1 MTVLTNLTQEEIT
14 NIFFSK
20 INMLGFFTKNDNY
33 FFSDGHKGKYS
44 GDHDKNSQI
53 VRSHFY
59 LDPDVKDGVDA
70 TDYEDNIIKFA
81 QDTNAF
87 GVLKTGT
94 SYHVEYLFDK
104 TINVKY
110 FKKHFQNYI
119 NKLYSIMSEYIDE
132 KYFTFDSK
140 SCSICALDRAPLH
153 INPTTGEK
161 VIWVWYDIDNTI
173 KVSDVIGYTVLD
185 KTSFDN
191 FQIDSK
197 KISILKEN
205 KSLKLINSKSDIFS
219 EQYFKNVVNTI
230 SKNMYGTIQNLD
242 KSFLCV
248 LHEEKQPS
256 AQFQVVNGTVRYSDF
271 HNSTSVSKDFLS
283 FIYSYLTGQDVV
295 VDSDSYGIYF
305 HNYIDIMEIKILSSK
320 DKIAKIN
327 ECFSMLYGYMGKK
340 YKPLKRVLEAIKAV
354 AIDNENHGSDCFM
367 ASERFISEIAV
378 LDISDTNKL
387 MNLLVAVNFLKRKA
401 VVECN
406 IFNKTYSTPISIDEY
421 DYDEKRL
428 ITYVYELNLAI
439 DPEKVVNTIQVFLSK
454 YSISQI
460 SKFKL
465 IDFFGNFVKKIIL
478 GINRVAIHSSSKNLS
493 EKMDPLK
500 IDQIHMFNINNVS
513 MFTNSYYKLLKIN

>member
-14 NIFFSK
+14 NAFFSK
-20 INMLGFFTKNDNY
+20 VKMLGFFTKNDNH
-33 FFSDGHKGKYS
+33 FFSDGHKGFHLKE
-44 GDHDKNSQI
+44 NQ
-53 VRSHFY
+53 VNRSHFY

-70 TDYEDNIIKFA
+70 TEYEDSIIKFA

-94 SYHVEYLFDK
+94 SYHIEYLFNK
-104 TINVKY
+104 PINVKY
-110 FKKHFQNYI
+110 LKNHFEAYV
-119 NKLYSIMSEYIDE
+119 NKLYTTMSEYVDE
-132 KYFTFDSK
+132 KDFKFDRK
-140 SCSICALDRAPLH
+140 SCSLAALDRMPLSM
-153 INPTTGEK
+153 NPTTGTQ
-161 VIWVWYDIDNTI
+161 VIWVWSNIDNRI
-173 KVSDVIGYTVLD
+173 QVSDVIGYNLLNES
-185 KTSFDN
+185 SFEE
-191 FQIDSK
+191 FSISSE
-197 KISILKEN
+197 KIELLKN
-205 KSLKLINSKSDIFS
+205 NPLLRLINSKSDIFS

-500 IDQIHMFNINNVS
+500 IDQLHMFNINNIS